1 MAAKLSLE
9 LLSLLIA
16 GVCKSDGRRKY
27 DRMVGFQKSFPG
39 LFSWTF
45 GGLSETESKIF
56 VCVRLSPLIFGFF
69 PRRCAAV
76 AFFFF
81 FFPPSEFPSRN
92 KLQHP
97 LPPTTK
103 TARLRRDSPIEPE
116 TLNSCLNYPLV
127 LAKLRRGVAR
137 CLMVGKSRIG

>member
-1 MAAKLSLE
+1 MD
-9 LLSLLIA
+9 IW
-16 GVCKSDGRRKY
+16 RF
-27 DRMVGFQKSFPG
+27 VGNLVQN
-39 LFSWTF
+39 LR
-45 GGLSETESKIF
+45 
-56 VCVRLSPLIFGFF
+56 VCVSVPLNFGFF

-103 TARLRRDSPIEPE
+103 TARLRRDSPIEPK
-116 TLNSCLNYPLV
+116 TLNSCLNYPRV
-127 LAKLRRGVAR
+127 LAKPRRGVAR
-137 CLMVGKSRIG
+137 WLMVGKSRIGRGGGDNNLRGSRRRRDVYGMARSDRN